1 MKKIISYSLY
11 GNNPRYTIGAIK
23 NAVLAKQ
30 YMPDWKCRFYVDE
43 EVPQEI
49 IQTLTFMDNCEVI
62 FIRFEELKLF
72 KMTYRFLVFS
82 DPEVDV
88 AIVRDVDSRISARD
102 IIAVNEWLSTD
113 FSFHI
118 MKDHPV
124 GHGYLISGGMFG
136 GRTDK
141 LQNIQN
147 MLLTFFQ
154 KNPHHVYGIDQTF
167 LAEEVYPIIK
177 DDCLFHSEHYDCN
190 PTGKSIQKG
199 FPTPDRYP
207 DNHIGA
213 ALNESNEYVFGIDAQ
228 AAIDKNGINKYIY
241 DFDLLENI

>member
-1 MKKIISYSLY
+1 
-11 GNNPRYTIGAIK
+11 
-23 NAVLAKQ
+23 
-30 YMPDWKCRFYVDE
+30 
-43 EVPQEI
+43 
-49 IQTLTFMDNCEVI
+49 
-62 FIRFEELKLF
+62 
-72 KMTYRFLVFS
+72 MTYRFLVFA

-102 IIAVNEWLSTD
+102 IAAVNEWLSTD
-113 FSFHI
+113 LSFHI

-141 LQNIQN
+141 LRNIEK
-147 MLLTFFQ
+147 LLLNFFHE
-154 KNPHHVYGIDQTF
+154 NPYYIYGADQTF

-190 PTGKSIQKG
+190 LTGKSIQKS
-199 FPTPDRYP
+199 FPTPNRYP

>member
-1 MKKIISYSLY
+1 LKKVISYSLY
-11 GNNPRYTIGAIK
+11 GDNPRYTIGAIK

-30 YMPDWKCRFYVDE
+30 YMPEWECRFYIDE
-43 EVPQEI
+43 QVPSWV
-49 IQTLTFMDNCEVI
+49 IQTLGVMDNCKI
-62 FIRFEELKLF
+62 IYIRFEELRLF
-72 KMTYRFLVFS
+72 KMTYRFLVFA

-102 IIAVNEWLSTD
+102 IMAVEDWLKSD

-141 LQNIQN
+141 LRDMQKK
-147 MLLTFFQ
+147 LLRFFHE
-154 KNPHHVYGIDQTF
+154 NPYYIYGADQTF
-167 LAEEVYPIIK
+167 LAEEVYPFIK
-177 DDCLFHSEHYDCN
+177 DDCLYHSDHYDCN
-190 PTGKSIQKG
+190 PVGNSIQRG
-199 FPTPDRYP
+199 FPTEDRFP

-213 ALNESNEYVFGIDAQ
+213 ALNENDEYVFPFDAEHSIQ
-228 AAIDKNGINKYIY
+228 KNKINRYVY
-241 DFDLLENI
+241 DFDLLENV